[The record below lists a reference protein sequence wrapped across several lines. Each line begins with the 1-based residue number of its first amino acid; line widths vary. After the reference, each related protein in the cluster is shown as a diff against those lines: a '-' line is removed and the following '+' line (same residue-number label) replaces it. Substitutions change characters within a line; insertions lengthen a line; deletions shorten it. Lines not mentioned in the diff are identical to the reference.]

1 MIIIIVNIIVKR
13 VCFGCLCWLFFVVMI
28 VEIRY
33 IEDKFNEVIKMCS
46 FMFLGFK
53 WNKRYNNKVNNKEC
67 VIISRYKLFLIG
79 FWY

>member
-1 MIIIIVNIIVKR
+1 
-13 VCFGCLCWLFFVVMI
+13 MI

-79 FWY
+79 F